1 MSREILAPPLQ
12 RMDNNRCYRVNLIHE
27 DFGNQFAAMQH
38 KRNQPQAAN
47 TGTAYTEQD
56 LYAED
61 DDDEQ
66 EDTGS
71 FHIEELPSGHYK
83 LTMHVAQSFYG
94 GLIGFKGS
102 TKRRIESE
110 TQTDINVPRS
120 REGGQ
125 KQVEDITIKGKTRIN
140 VMAARRKINLL
151 VISLRKRMRPT
162 HFACVPLNY
171 GEIKERFCEFKKE
184 VLTLNLPGID
194 EKLFQT
200 EECIH
205 LTLSTCVLLDTA
217 ERSKAVEI
225 LQSCKSFLSD
235 LKTPFQ
241 IEVRGLEIMNDDPSA
256 VRVLYA
262 RIESPEL
269 QKFADLALQPFLRSG
284 LGFEDYERDHVKLH
298 MTVMNNRFRKQLD
311 DKSARSFDAREILKR
326 YGDYNFGRAEC
337 NEVHLCVMH
346 HTSGDDH
353 GTFYKI
359 TGTLKFQKDIKKI

>member
-1 MSREILAPPLQ
+1 MSREVLAPPLQ

-27 DFGNQFAAMQH
+27 DFGNQLAAMQRKEH
-38 KRNQPQAAN
+38 KPETAN
-47 TGTAYTEQD
+47 SETAYMEQD

-66 EDTGS
+66 EDS
-71 FHIEELPSGHYK
+71 ENFQIEELTNGHYK

-110 TQTDINVPRS
+110 TRTEIFIPRA
-120 REGGQ
+120 REGGP
-125 KQVEDITIKGKTRIN
+125 KQVEDITIKGKTRVS
-140 VMAARRKINLL
+140 VMTARRKINLL
-151 VISLRKRMRPT
+151 IVSLRKRMRPT

-184 VLTLNLPGID
+184 ILELNLPGID
-194 EKLFQT
+194 EMLFQT

-205 LTLSTCVLLDTA
+205 LTLSTCVLLDAA

-225 LQSCKSFLSD
+225 LQSCKAYLSE
-235 LKTPFQ
+235 LRTPFQ

-262 RIESPEL
+262 RVESPEL

-284 LGFEDYERDHVKLH
+284 LGFDDYERDNVKLH
-298 MTVMNNRFRKQLD
+298 MTIMNNRYRKQLD
-311 DKSARSFDAREILKR
+311 AKAAGSFDAREILKR
-326 YGDYNFGRAEC
+326 YGDYNFGRVEC
-337 NEVHLCVMH
+337 SEVHLCVMH
-346 HTSGDDH
+346 QTSGDEH

-359 TGTLKFQKDIKKI
+359 TGSLKF